1 MMKDSMKPGYERR
14 DAVTTTIIRFLIILC
29 MVLFL
34 GACAQTRPY
43 SVDIEYMPPL
53 KTSAADEKVKN
64 LSITVA
70 KFNDLRKMDD
80 KTVIGKVV
88 KSDGTKILILPKHH
102 MPADAVTHAVKL
114 YLCKAG
120 YNVSNQIPDWNLN
133 DDAIENEWGNIVI
146 GGDIHEFELV
156 CLKEMPVRKYKA
168 KVTLTAVFADV
179 AKKATKLKVN
189 VESSPSLEHVRFTE
203 GKMAEVINDA
213 LASAIN
219 RIFESREVNQK
230 IKEIAGEK

>member
-1 MMKDSMKPGYERR
+1 MMKDSMKPGYGRR
-14 DAVTTTIIRFLIILC
+14 DAVTTTVIRLLIILC

-53 KTSAADEKVKN
+53 KTSATDEKVKN

-80 KTVIGKVV
+80 KMVIGKVV

-102 MPADAVTHAVKL
+102 MPADAVTRAVKL
-114 YLCKAG
+114 YLSKAG

-156 CLKEMPVRKYKA
+156 CFKEMPVRKYKA
-168 KVTLTAVFADV
+168 KVTLTE
-179 AKKATKLKVN
+179 VN

-213 LASAIN
+213 LAAAIN
-219 RIFESREVNQK
+219 KIFESQKVNQK